1 MDTHKFLIQSYIN
14 SSNGDINIL
23 TKELFKQGIMSKYYD
38 EEELILF
45 YNKYDDS
52 NMTEIKRECRSLV
65 LDKAFKIKS
74 YSCET
79 PLTNFSSDK
88 LNDKYQITQCYEG
101 TLLSL
106 FMHNDKWFVSTRR
119 CLDSNKSVL
128 TQNTS
133 QKSHYELFIQTL
145 KQSGYN
151 SLDDFT
157 SKLDGVKSYYF
168 VLIHYDNKHT
178 IDYTSEFGDNYMYL
192 SLVSI
197 RDEDMNELDIYDMEL
212 SFIDKNIFLP
222 KKYQSLE
229 DFSMINDVNYNEK
242 PKHEGFIIKIYNKN
256 KYTLYKLQTECYK
269 FNQVLGNDMNIYKGF
284 IYLYQ
289 NNKLQNY
296 FDTMQS
302 NLIKICNP
310 LKTTES
316 FYTTGIIDSVFK
328 VCTSELFELFKMIC
342 SLKTGKNQNKELY
355 DKLSKEYKDMIY
367 HIRGIYYKNKGLMID
382 KKAGDRKY
390 YLTINDIYNYLK
402 QVPVN
407 VIMEFLL
414 ARKLMFNWVNIDL
427 TNHELMLFSKVSE
440 HCEKIN
446 IKQCDIFTFK
456 LHPDISPT
464 DVPKKLFI

>member
-1 MDTHKFLIQSYIN
+1 
-14 SSNGDINIL
+14 
-23 TKELFKQGIMSKYYD
+23 
-38 EEELILF
+38 
-45 YNKYDDS
+45 
-52 NMTEIKRECRSLV
+52 
-65 LDKAFKIKS
+65 
-74 YSCET
+74 
-79 PLTNFSSDK
+79 
-88 LNDKYQITQCYEG
+88 
-101 TLLSL
+101 
-106 FMHNDKWFVSTRR
+106 
-119 CLDSNKSVL
+119 
-128 TQNTS
+128 
-133 QKSHYELFIQTL
+133 
-145 KQSGYN
+145 
-151 SLDDFT
+151 
-157 SKLDGVKSYYF
+157 
-168 VLIHYDNKHT
+168 
-178 IDYTSEFGDNYMYL
+178 
-192 SLVSI
+192 
-197 RDEDMNELDIYDMEL
+197 
-212 SFIDKNIFLP
+212 
-222 KKYQSLE
+222 
-229 DFSMINDVNYNEK
+229 
-242 PKHEGFIIKIYNKN
+242 
-256 KYTLYKLQTECYK
+256 
-269 FNQVLGNDMNIYKGF
+269 MNIYKGF

-342 SLKTGKNQNKELY
+342 SLKTGENQNKELY

-414 ARKLMFNWVNIDL
+414 ARKLMFNWVNIDQ
-427 TNHELMLFSKVSE
+427 TNQELMLFSKVSE

-464 DVPKKLFI
+464 DVPKKLVI